1 MSGNKQKPKI
11 IRNKNIT
18 TIETGTGTYTIL
30 YGLHVVPQNPD
41 DVPDNI
47 TGIILETGIHQWLKD
62 PVQTIQKLKNHPQY
76 KLLFERLEK
85 EKIPVLFADVKYKY
99 NDFVLILADNVF
111 TAAGWIGGTRLI
123 NQLIRNDTKPP
134 RRFVT
139 SLAYGLAGAW
149 LLLPVISNM
158 TRLVSAITG
167 EGMEQSARLK
177 KLSHKLHPEAEL
189 LYLSLRNA
197 VIAEKAYY
205 LAQTY
210 GKKAHIAIVLG
221 AGHVGIEDMLIKSH
235 VERLGYLRK
244 FQNLLHKIVLPEYL
258 YSIIRMG
265 YNGKEWRMEKT
276 EKVPALEALS
286 TVISSQTNPSNMA

>member
-1 MSGNKQKPKI
+1 MFGNKQKPKI
-11 IRNKNIT
+11 TRNKNIT

-41 DVPDNI
+41 DVPENI
-47 TGIILETGIHQWLKD
+47 TGIILETGIHPWLKD
-62 PVQTIQKLKNHPQY
+62 PVQTIQKLKKHPQY

-85 EKIPVLFADVKYKY
+85 EQIPVLFADVKYKY
-99 NDFVLILADNVF
+99 NNFVLLLADTVF
-111 TAAGWIGGTRLI
+111 PAAGWIGGRRLI
-123 NQLIRNDTKPP
+123 NQMIRHAANPQ
-134 RRFVT
+134 RGFIT

-149 LLLPVISNM
+149 LLLPVVSNM
-158 TRLVSAITG
+158 TCLVSAMPG

-210 GKKAHIAIVLG
+210 GKNAHIAIVLG

-235 VERLGYLRK
+235 GERLGYLKK
-244 FQNLLHKIVLPEYL
+244 FQNLLHNIVTPEYL

-265 YNGKEWRMEKT
+265 YNGKEWRVEKN

-286 TVISSQTNPSNMA
+286 TVTSSQI

>member
-11 IRNKNIT
+11 TRNKNIT

-30 YGLHVVPQNPD
+30 YGLHVVAQNPD
-41 DVPDNI
+41 EVPERI

-62 PVQTIQKLKNHPQY
+62 PVKTIQKLKNHPQY
-76 KLLFERLEK
+76 KLLFDRLEK
-85 EKIPVLFADVKYKY
+85 EQISVLFADVKYKY
-99 NDFVLILADNVF
+99 NDFALILADNFF

-123 NQLIRNDTKPP
+123 SQLIRNDTKSQ
-134 RRFVT
+134 RGFVT

-149 LLLPVISNM
+149 LLLPVVSNM
-158 TRLVSAITG
+158 TRLVSSITG

-205 LAQTY
+205 LAETY

-221 AGHVGIEDMLIKSH
+221 AGHVGVEDMLIKSH
-235 VERLGYLRK
+235 VERLGYLKK

-258 YSIIRMG
+258 YAIIRMG
-265 YNGKEWRMEKT
+265 YNGKEWRLEKT
-276 EKVPALEALS
+276 EKVPSLEALS
-286 TVISSQTNPSNMA
+286 TVISSGSVAKT